1 MPDTGCEE
9 YLRNVIDIDKL
20 LTDEELIENL
30 EHIIEDHK
38 FQRRV
43 NLLREKDLPDSH
55 VLDAQILVDLPL
67 FQHLNPER
75 RKKIKDKF

>member
-43 NLLREKDLPDSH
+43 NLLREKDPPDLH
-55 VLDAQILVDLPL
+55 VLDAQILVDMPL
-67 FQHLNPER
+67 FQHLNPKR
-75 RKKIKDKF
+75 RQ